1 MVEVAVRAAAGGG
14 RGGSTLRVQ
23 GLRPAWAPGP
33 KSNRGGS
40 IAEQAKHRVIDRPG
54 PGQIRLIGED
64 GKQIGLIDLAAAVQ
78 MADEQELDLVELNP
92 NSDPP
97 TCKLMDF
104 GKFKYTSS
112 KKAGKGTK
120 IRRRKEVKLRPK
132 TEQHDFEVK
141 LRNAKRFLEG
151 GHKVLVTMVFRGR
164 EQRHPELGVELLN
177 RFAAALEAVAKV
189 ERPPAKEAG
198 NRISMLLSTK

>member
-1 MVEVAVRAAAGGG
+1 M
-14 RGGSTLRVQ
+14 
-23 GLRPAWAPGP
+23 
-33 KSNRGGS
+33 
-40 IAEQAKHRVIDRPG
+40 IDRPG
-54 PGQIRLIGED
+54 PGQVRLIGED

-78 MADEQELDLVELNP
+78 LADEQELDLVELNP

-97 TCKLMDF
+97 TCKLMDY

-112 KKAGKGTK
+112 KKSGKGTK

-198 NRISMLLSTK
+198 NRVSMLLSGK